1 LKIRRFVR
9 EDLTAFVA
17 YRSDPVVAC
26 YQGWE
31 APFPTQ
37 SGERLIAEFDNTHP
51 GTPGQWFQFAVSL
64 RGDHQLIGDCA
75 ARPNL
80 HDPRLVE
87 IGFTFAT
94 AHQGRG
100 YATEAV
106 RRLLEYLFTTMHQ
119 RTPAHRASATFDV
132 RNVRSA
138 KLLERVGMRREGHHV
153 QCAWYGREWT
163 SEYSYAL
170 LRREWVDQLAA
181 RS

>member
-1 LKIRRFVR
+1 MSA
-9 EDLTAFVA
+9 TH
-17 YRSDPVVAC
+17 
-26 YQGWE
+26 
-31 APFPTQ
+31 
-37 SGERLIAEFDNTHP
+37 SGEQLISALATTHP

-64 RGDHQLIGDCA
+64 RGDDQLIGDCT
-75 ARPNL
+75 ARPDL

-87 IGFTFAT
+87 LGFTFAT

-106 RRLLEYLFTTMHQ
+106 RRLLDSLFTAMPQ
-119 RTPAHRASATFDV
+119 RAPTHRVSTTCDV

-138 KLLERVGMRREGHHV
+138 KLLDRVGMRREGHHV

-170 LRREWVDQLAA
+170 LRREWVDQQPPQLRAVA
-181 RS
+181 GSSRRTL